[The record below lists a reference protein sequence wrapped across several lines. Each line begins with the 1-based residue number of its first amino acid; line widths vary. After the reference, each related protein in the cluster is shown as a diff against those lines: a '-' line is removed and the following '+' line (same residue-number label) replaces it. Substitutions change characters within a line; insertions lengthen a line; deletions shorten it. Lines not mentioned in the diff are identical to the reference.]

1 MLSPDGPKQVPR
13 QLRPRPCTPVWPL
26 CLASSTQAPHD
37 LPALPLLFTGP
48 APEEKGLEASSVTL
62 AQRLT
67 HLGALFRK
75 SKWKM
80 R

>member
-1 MLSPDGPKQVPR
+1 MLSPDDLKQVPR

-26 CLASSTQAPHD
+26 PLASSTWAPHD
-37 LPALPLLFTGP
+37 LPALPFLLFTGP

-75 SKWKM
+75 SK
-80 R
+80 